1 MLFLWMIQL
10 RKKKVLYILKMIII
24 IIIWYRY
31 YKKYII
37 KEINLNDYLVLNNF
51 IVYLIDKMDIKS
63 IYYIQ
68 IKID

>member
-1 MLFLWMIQL
+1 MDDSTK
-10 RKKKVLYILKMIII
+10 KKKVLYILKMIII

>member
-1 MLFLWMIQL
+1 MIQL